1 MSVNVPGH
9 QKYWSVLYGVLILL
23 LVGCREQQVA
33 PPPAVATN
41 AFFTQAVLDAGA
53 VRIGEQQN
61 LHLVLQKTA
70 SSETIFQLTVTY
82 ANGSEQRVINAT
94 LGREATL
101 SWDIPADAGVG
112 VATFHLTTSDC
123 GCGDRSPGQVTLTGE
138 AKGEFH
144 VR

>member
-1 MSVNVPGH
+1 MAVKMRGR
-9 QKYWSVLYGVLILL
+9 QKRWPVMVGLLLLL
-23 LVGCREQQVA
+23 LVGCRGRLAA
-33 PPPAVATN
+33 PPPVVTAN
-41 AFFTQAVLDAGA
+41 AFFAQAALDASA
-53 VRIGEQQN
+53 LRIGDQQQ
-61 LHLVLQKTA
+61 LHLLLEKTA

-82 ANGSEQRVINAT
+82 ANGIEQRVIKAT
-94 LGREATL
+94 LGRETTL

-112 VATFHLTTSDC
+112 VATFQLTTSDC

>member
-1 MSVNVPGH
+1 MSASVRGRRN
-9 QKYWSVLYGVLILL
+9 QWSVMVGMLLLL
-23 LVGCREQQVA
+23 LVGCRGRLAA
-33 PPPAVATN
+33 PPPVVTAN
-41 AFFTQAVLDAGA
+41 AFFAQAVLDAGA
-53 VRIGEQQN
+53 VRVGDQQQ
-61 LHLVLQKTA
+61 LHLLLEKTA

-112 VATFHLTTSDC
+112 VATFQLTTSDC